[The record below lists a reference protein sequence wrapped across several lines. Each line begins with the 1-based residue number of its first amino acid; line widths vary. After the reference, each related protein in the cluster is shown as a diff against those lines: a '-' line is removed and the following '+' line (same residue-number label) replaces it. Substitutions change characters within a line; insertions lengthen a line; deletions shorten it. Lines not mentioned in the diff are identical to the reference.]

1 MILDVNAIAL
11 KTRRK
16 SSVDALILDV
26 HAKLALKSRRKNE
39 QQAMKLSTRSGCP
52 INQSSSNTVPTNSK
66 RTQSSI
72 SKKETNAFT
81 FSAKRKTSANLET
94 FLFSLV
100 PNKL

>member
-1 MILDVNAIAL
+1 MILDVNALAL

-26 HAKLALKSRRKNE
+26 
-39 QQAMKLSTRSGCP
+39 QAMALNRRGKNKLEAMKSSTHARYP
-52 INQSSSNTVPTNSK
+52 VNQSSNNTSPTNAK
-66 RTQSSI
+66 KIHSSI
-72 SKKETNAFT
+72 SKKETNPFT
-81 FSAKRKTSANLET
+81 LSSKRKMSENLDT

>member
-26 HAKLALKSRRKNE
+26 HAMALKSRGKNKLE
-39 QQAMKLSTRSGCP
+39 AMKLSNHSGYP
-52 INQSSSNTVPTNSK
+52 VNQSSNNNSPTNAK
-66 RTQSSI
+66 RIQSSI
-72 SKKETNAFT
+72 SKKETNPFT
-81 FSAKRKTSANLET
+81 LSSKRKMSENLDT

>member
-1 MILDVNAIAL
+1 MAL

-26 HAKLALKSRRKNE
+26 HAMALKSRRKSKLE
-39 QQAMKLSTRSGCP
+39 AMKLSNHSGYP
-52 INQSSSNTVPTNSK
+52 VNQSSNNTSPTNAK
-66 RTQSSI
+66 RIQSSI
-72 SKKETNAFT
+72 SKKENNPFT
-81 FSAKRKTSANLET
+81 LSSKRKKSANLDT

>member
-1 MILDVNAIAL
+1 MILDVNALAQ

-26 HAKLALKSRRKNE
+26 
-39 QQAMKLSTRSGCP
+39 QAMALNRRGKSKLEAMKSSTHFGYP
-52 INQSSSNTVPTNSK
+52 VNQSSNNSSPTNAK
-66 RTQSSI
+66 KIHSSI
-72 SKKETNAFT
+72 SEKETNPFT
-81 FSAKRKTSANLET
+81 LSSNRKMSENLDT